1 MASKVLSDKGAFEWI
16 SEGSQGERDG
26 LVGEGSSRQRDQMHR
41 VPKGS
46 IYEVLCAWHIWGT
59 VKRPVGLRWGRHR
72 GDDGRKRSEGQ
83 ARAQQTFSV
92 RGQVANTSGFV
103 AKWFLLQ
110 RFTSAIVAQM
120 HQK

>member
-1 MASKVLSDKGAFEWI
+1 MASKVLSDKRAFEGI

-59 VKRPVGLRWGRHR
+59 VKRPVGLRWGRQR
-72 GDDGRKRSEGQ
+72 GDDGRKGQ
-83 ARAQQTFSV
+83 KARPELS
-92 RGQVANTSGFV
+92 RL
-103 AKWFLLQ
+103 FL
-110 RFTSAIVAQM
+110 
-120 HQK
+120 